1 MDVHQLFS
9 SLKKE
14 AECPLCLD
22 TVKEPKTLPCLHS
35 FCLECLD
42 KHAGYARRQ
51 GKTMIKCPVCLADFN
66 IPKSDTFSDLPT
78 SFHLNRLVDILALKD
93 DSVQIQTCNSCDDN
107 SAVTSY
113 CFVCQSFLCATCLE
127 AHQRLKAT
135 RGHRNV
141 LIEKLQA
148 QDVEELIHRPVMCT
162 QKYHENESL
171 EYFCKDCNTCVCMKC
186 GFVSHSRH
194 TMLDIQQAAEERK
207 VEITK
212 AVDKAKAEI
221 GVVQRKMERQKEF
234 MKKSTDEMLAA
245 ESKVTA
251 IVDELVR
258 ILREHEAAV
267 KTRLIQINEAQQRD
281 HATRT
286 EEFQLTVS
294 QLNGFVERGSAIL
307 NRNIPSE
314 IIRTELTVTSRLEEL
329 SKAARVMILQ
339 PLHFS
344 YVANEKLE
352 KYRTIM
358 ENSGPGKVIA
368 SFTDPAL
375 SLAGCEPKVLDAMKP
390 CSEVVFKLTTRDTDG
405 NQIYNKEDNV
415 TVQVNP
421 PSEVEEE
428 KEIKNLKDGNYSISV
443 YPKLVGDHDIMIKLN
458 GIPLTRKVKIAP
470 DEDCTTNVARECE
483 SKKEFDPKDSGASKL
498 RHSAAKRDNGFCG
511 KRHTTEKPGEDC
523 VTYRTAEVGRE
534 CKTSQK
540 EFDLKEEENS
550 NLRYGVAKR
559 DNGFCSKRDPD
570 EKTSEDYVKYR
581 TAAVARECK
590 ASQQGFDERE
600 KENSNLRCSV
610 AKRDREFCR
619 ERDTDEKASEAYV
632 TYRTAAVARECK
644 APDEDCTTNVAR
656 ECKTSQKEFDLKE
669 EENSNLR
676 YGVAKRDNGFC
687 SKRDPDEKT
696 SEDYVKYR
704 TAAVARECKASQQG
718 FDEREKE
725 NSNLRCSVAKRDRE
739 FCRERD
745 TEKASEAYVTYRTAA
760 FARECKASQQG
771 FDVGEKKNPNPRCSV
786 AKRDKGFCPK
796 RNTADR
802 QSKDTADVERKCKA
816 SQQGLTRGKGNS
828 NLLCGKK
835 SGE

>member
-42 KHAGYARRQ
+42 KHTGYARRQ

-221 GVVQRKMERQKEF
+221 GVVQTKIESQKEF

-245 ESKVTA
+245 QSKVTA

-258 ILREHEAAV
+258 ILREHEDAV
-267 KTRLIQINEAQQRD
+267 KKRLTEINEAQQRD

-294 QLNGFVERGSAIL
+294 QLNGFVERGNAIL

-314 IIRTELTVTSRLEEL
+314 IIRTEMTVTSRLEEL

-344 YVANEKLE
+344 YVANEKFE
-352 KYRTIM
+352 KYRTIVK
-358 ENSGPGKVIA
+358 NSGPGKVIA
-368 SFTDPAL
+368 SLTDPAL
-375 SLAGCEPKVLDAMKP
+375 SLAGCEPKVLDAIKP
-390 CSEVVFKLTTRDTDG
+390 CSEVVFKLTTRDSDG
-405 NQIYNKEDNV
+405 NQIYNEEDNL
-415 TVQVNP
+415 TVHINP
-421 PSEVEEE
+421 PPEVKEE
-428 KEIKNLKDGNYSISV
+428 KEINNFKDGKYSIFV
-443 YPKLVGDHDIMIKLN
+443 YPKLACDIVIKLN
-458 GIPLTRKVKIAP
+458 GIPLTQKVKIAP
-470 DEDCTTNVARECE
+470 EEDFTSYVEQELHPREMVTANFSHGIVPKEITGDIVVRKQQFGCRGIDNSNFSRGTAQSKKTGDNAMSRQRETRIVNTASREDYTTDFVRECEASQREFGRREIDDSSFSRGTAQSEKRGDNAVSRQRWTRIVNTASREYYTTDFARECE
-483 SKKEFDPKDSGASKL
+483 ASNQEFDQKRIRSRGRQRCNEQATADLDS
-498 RHSAAKRDNGFCG
+498 
-511 KRHTTEKPGEDC
+511 EDC
-523 VTYRTAEVGRE
+523 VA
-534 CKTSQK
+534 
-540 EFDLKEEENS
+540 
-550 NLRYGVAKR
+550 
-559 DNGFCSKRDPD
+559 
-570 EKTSEDYVKYR
+570 
-581 TAAVARECK
+581 
-590 ASQQGFDERE
+590 
-600 KENSNLRCSV
+600 
-610 AKRDREFCR
+610 
-619 ERDTDEKASEAYV
+619 
-632 TYRTAAVARECK
+632 
-644 APDEDCTTNVAR
+644 
-656 ECKTSQKEFDLKE
+656 
-669 EENSNLR
+669 
-676 YGVAKRDNGFC
+676 
-687 SKRDPDEKT
+687 
-696 SEDYVKYR
+696 
-704 TAAVARECKASQQG
+704 
-718 FDEREKE
+718 
-725 NSNLRCSVAKRDRE
+725 
-739 FCRERD
+739 
-745 TEKASEAYVTYRTAA
+745 
-760 FARECKASQQG
+760 
-771 FDVGEKKNPNPRCSV
+771 
-786 AKRDKGFCPK
+786 
-796 RNTADR
+796 
-802 QSKDTADVERKCKA
+802 
-816 SQQGLTRGKGNS
+816 
-828 NLLCGKK
+828 
-835 SGE
+835 

>member
-135 RGHRNV
+135 SGHRNV

-221 GVVQRKMERQKEF
+221 GVVQTKIERQKEF

-245 ESKVTA
+245 QSKVTA

-258 ILREHEAAV
+258 ILREHEDAV
-267 KTRLIQINEAQQRD
+267 KKRLTEINEAQQRD

-375 SLAGCEPKVLDAMKP
+375 SLAGCEPKVLDTMKP

-405 NQIYNKEDNV
+405 NQMYNKEDNV
-415 TVQVNP
+415 TVQIKP

-428 KEIKNLKDGNYSISV
+428 KELKNFKDGNYSISV
-443 YPKLVGDHDIMIKLN
+443 YPKRIFDHDIVIELN
-458 GIPLTRKVKIAP
+458 GIPLTRKVTIAP
-470 DEDCTTNVARECE
+470 EEPCAANVEIQCIASEQ
-483 SKKEFDPKDSGASKL
+483 EFNL
-498 RHSAAKRDNGFCG
+498 RG
-511 KRHTTEKPGEDC
+511 KRNSNFPCSIAQSEKTRNIAVSKETLIQEVMIGSHENCSIDDEPVGIC
-523 VTYRTAEVGRE
+523 VANVELE
-534 CKTSQK
+534 CIASEQ
-540 EFDLKEEENS
+540 EFDLRGKRNS
-550 NLRYGVAKR
+550 N
-559 DNGFCSKRDPD
+559 FPCSIAQS
-570 EKTSEDYVKYR
+570 EKTGNI
-581 TAAVARECK
+581 AVSKETLIHPVGICSQMSRSIKKRRE
-590 ASQQGFDERE
+590 E
-600 KENSNLRCSV
+600 K
-610 AKRDREFCR
+610 
-619 ERDTDEKASEAYV
+619 
-632 TYRTAAVARECK
+632 
-644 APDEDCTTNVAR
+644 
-656 ECKTSQKEFDLKE
+656 
-669 EENSNLR
+669 
-676 YGVAKRDNGFC
+676 
-687 SKRDPDEKT
+687 
-696 SEDYVKYR
+696 
-704 TAAVARECKASQQG
+704 
-718 FDEREKE
+718 
-725 NSNLRCSVAKRDRE
+725 
-739 FCRERD
+739 
-745 TEKASEAYVTYRTAA
+745 
-760 FARECKASQQG
+760 
-771 FDVGEKKNPNPRCSV
+771 
-786 AKRDKGFCPK
+786 
-796 RNTADR
+796 
-802 QSKDTADVERKCKA
+802 
-816 SQQGLTRGKGNS
+816 RGK
-828 NLLCGKK
+828 KK
-835 SGE
+835 KF

>member
-42 KHAGYARRQ
+42 KHAGYARRRRE
-51 GKTMIKCPVCLADFN
+51 TMIKCPVCLTDFN

-78 SFHLNRLVDILALKD
+78 SFHLNRLVDILALRD

-162 QKYHENESL
+162 QKYHQNESL

-221 GVVQRKMERQKEF
+221 GVVQTKIESQKEF

-245 ESKVTA
+245 QSKVTA

-258 ILREHEAAV
+258 ILREHEDAV
-267 KTRLIQINEAQQRD
+267 KKRLTEINEAQQRD

-294 QLNGFVERGSAIL
+294 QLNGFVERGNAIL

-314 IIRTELTVTSRLEEL
+314 IIRTEMTVTSRLEEL

-358 ENSGPGKVIA
+358 KNSGPGKAIA
-368 SFTDPAL
+368 SLTDPAL
-375 SLAGCEPKVLDAMKP
+375 SLAGCEPKVLDVIKP
-390 CSEVVFKLTTRDTDG
+390 CSEVVFKLTTRDSDG
-405 NQIYNKEDNV
+405 NQIYNEEDNL
-415 TVQVNP
+415 TVHINP
-421 PSEVEEE
+421 PSEVKEE
-428 KEIKNLKDGNYSISV
+428 KEINNFKDGKYSIFV
-443 YPKLVGDHDIMIKLN
+443 YPKLACDIVIKLN
-458 GIPLTRKVKIAP
+458 GIPLTQKVKIVP
-470 DEDCTTNVARECE
+470 EEDFTSNVEQELDPREMLTANF
-483 SKKEFDPKDSGASKL
+483 SHGIVPKEITGDIVVPK
-498 RHSAAKRDNGFCG
+498 
-511 KRHTTEKPGEDC
+511 KRHTPKVRTLKHDDCTKDFVRGCEASQQQFGRRGIDNSNFSRGTAQSEKRGDNTVSRQRQARTEERNEERNEDYTTDYAREYDASNQEFEQKRIWSRGRRKQATAVNTASREDYTTDFARDYEASQREFGRRGIDDTNFSCAIAQSENRGDNTMGRQWQARTENATSHKDYTTDYAREYDASNQEFDQKRIRSRGRRRCSEQATADLDSEDC
-523 VTYRTAEVGRE
+523 VA
-534 CKTSQK
+534 
-540 EFDLKEEENS
+540 
-550 NLRYGVAKR
+550 
-559 DNGFCSKRDPD
+559 
-570 EKTSEDYVKYR
+570 
-581 TAAVARECK
+581 
-590 ASQQGFDERE
+590 
-600 KENSNLRCSV
+600 
-610 AKRDREFCR
+610 
-619 ERDTDEKASEAYV
+619 
-632 TYRTAAVARECK
+632 
-644 APDEDCTTNVAR
+644 
-656 ECKTSQKEFDLKE
+656 
-669 EENSNLR
+669 
-676 YGVAKRDNGFC
+676 
-687 SKRDPDEKT
+687 
-696 SEDYVKYR
+696 
-704 TAAVARECKASQQG
+704 
-718 FDEREKE
+718 
-725 NSNLRCSVAKRDRE
+725 
-739 FCRERD
+739 
-745 TEKASEAYVTYRTAA
+745 
-760 FARECKASQQG
+760 
-771 FDVGEKKNPNPRCSV
+771 
-786 AKRDKGFCPK
+786 
-796 RNTADR
+796 
-802 QSKDTADVERKCKA
+802 
-816 SQQGLTRGKGNS
+816 
-828 NLLCGKK
+828 
-835 SGE
+835 

>member
-42 KHAGYARRQ
+42 KHTGYARRQ

-221 GVVQRKMERQKEF
+221 GVVQTKIESQKEF

-245 ESKVTA
+245 QSKVTA

-258 ILREHEAAV
+258 ILREHEDAV
-267 KTRLIQINEAQQRD
+267 KKRLTEINEAQQRD

-314 IIRTELTVTSRLEEL
+314 IIRTELTVKSRLEEL

-344 YVANEKLE
+344 YVANEKFE

-358 ENSGPGKVIA
+358 KNSGPGKVIA

-375 SLAGCEPKVLDAMKP
+375 SLAGCEPKVLDTMKP
-390 CSEVVFKLTTRDTDG
+390 CSEVVFTLTTRDSDG

-415 TVQVNP
+415 TVHIHP

-428 KEIKNLKDGNYSISV
+428 KEITNFKDGNYRISV
-443 YPKLVGDHDIMIKLN
+443 YPKLVGDHDIVIKVN
-458 GIPLTRKVKIAP
+458 GIPLTQKVKIAP
-470 DEDCTTNVARECE
+470 DEHCLANVKHGRKTSEQEFDLRTNVAYKHCLTPVTQV
-483 SKKEFDPKDSGASKL
+483 DY
-498 RHSAAKRDNGFCG
+498 AAK
-511 KRHTTEKPGEDC
+511 KSEWKASEQ
-523 VTYRTAEVGRE
+523 EL
-534 CKTSQK
+534 
-540 EFDLKEEENS
+540 DLRRN
-550 NLRYGVAKR
+550 V
-559 DNGFCSKRDPD
+559 
-570 EKTSEDYVKYR
+570 V
-581 TAAVARECK
+581 
-590 ASQQGFDERE
+590 ASQQEVHPRGNCTSEKQPDFEYKRGTQMKIRMLPRKKIKGFLT
-600 KENSNLRCSV
+600 EN
-610 AKRDREFCR
+610 FHQ
-619 ERDTDEKASEAYV
+619 
-632 TYRTAAVARECK
+632 
-644 APDEDCTTNVAR
+644 PP
-656 ECKTSQKEFDLKE
+656 KE
-669 EENSNLR
+669 E
-676 YGVAKRDNGFC
+676 D
-687 SKRDPDEKT
+687 
-696 SEDYVKYR
+696 
-704 TAAVARECKASQQG
+704 
-718 FDEREKE
+718 
-725 NSNLRCSVAKRDRE
+725 
-739 FCRERD
+739 
-745 TEKASEAYVTYRTAA
+745 
-760 FARECKASQQG
+760 
-771 FDVGEKKNPNPRCSV
+771 
-786 AKRDKGFCPK
+786 
-796 RNTADR
+796 
-802 QSKDTADVERKCKA
+802 
-816 SQQGLTRGKGNS
+816 
-828 NLLCGKK
+828 
-835 SGE
+835 

>member
-9 SLKKE
+9 NLKKE

-35 FCLECLD
+35 FCLECLN

-186 GFVSHSRH
+186 GFVIHSRH

-207 VEITK
+207 VQITK

-221 GVVQRKMERQKEF
+221 GVVEREMERQKEF

-267 KTRLIQINEAQQRD
+267 KKRLIEISEAQQRD

-329 SKAARVMILQ
+329 SKTARVMILQ

-344 YVANEKLE
+344 YVANEKFE

-358 ENSGPGKVIA
+358 KNSGPGKVIA

-375 SLAGCEPKVLDAMKP
+375 SLAGCEPKVLDTMKP
-390 CSEVVFKLTTRDTDG
+390 CSEVVFKLTTRDSDG

-415 TVQVNP
+415 TVHIYP

-428 KEIKNLKDGNYSISV
+428 KEITNFKDGNYSISV
-443 YPKLVGDHDIMIKLN
+443 YPKLVGDHDIVIKLN
-458 GIPLTRKVKIAP
+458 GIPLTQKVKIAP
-470 DEDCTTNVARECE
+470 HEQWLAKVKHGRKAPKHVFDPRINVAHEDCLTLVRQVDYPANKSEWKASEQELDLRRNVIHEDCQTNVV
-483 SKKEFDPKDSGASKL
+483 
-498 RHSAAKRDNGFCG
+498 H
-511 KRHTTEKPGEDC
+511 EDC
-523 VTYRTAEVGRE
+523 LANVKHKDCTANV
-534 CKTSQK
+534 
-540 EFDLKEEENS
+540 
-550 NLRYGVAKR
+550 VH
-559 DNGFCSKRDPD
+559 
-570 EKTSEDYVKYR
+570 
-581 TAAVARECK
+581 ECK
-590 ASQQGFDERE
+590 ASQQEVYLRGSWKDCSSMKQPDCNYLCLYPK
-600 KENSNLRCSV
+600 KE
-610 AKRDREFCR
+610 AKI
-619 ERDTDEKASEAYV
+619 K
-632 TYRTAAVARECK
+632 
-644 APDEDCTTNVAR
+644 
-656 ECKTSQKEFDLKE
+656 
-669 EENSNLR
+669 
-676 YGVAKRDNGFC
+676 
-687 SKRDPDEKT
+687 
-696 SEDYVKYR
+696 
-704 TAAVARECKASQQG
+704 
-718 FDEREKE
+718 
-725 NSNLRCSVAKRDRE
+725 
-739 FCRERD
+739 
-745 TEKASEAYVTYRTAA
+745 
-760 FARECKASQQG
+760 
-771 FDVGEKKNPNPRCSV
+771 
-786 AKRDKGFCPK
+786 
-796 RNTADR
+796 
-802 QSKDTADVERKCKA
+802 
-816 SQQGLTRGKGNS
+816 GKG
-828 NLLCGKK
+828 KK
-835 SGE
+835 LSD